1 MKSSKVKEL
10 QGLLKADESL
20 ANAFKKVKLS
30 TMPIG
35 KNDFVEKKMVVK
47 FFSSPNFKAWS
58 KHAATTNPQNPQAAM
73 LTALTNVFGEKNV
86 ATMIL
91 LGKIPEL
98 QECRE
103 EAGSRTVRCM
113 DYSGENAG

>member
-1 MKSSKVKEL
+1 
-10 QGLLKADESL
+10 
-20 ANAFKKVKLS
+20 
-30 TMPIG
+30 MPIG

-47 FFSSPNFKAWS
+47 FSRAQTSRPG
-58 KHAATTNPQNPQAAM
+58 QARRHDEPAEP
-73 LTALTNVFGEKNV
+73 TSRDANRPHERIWREKRRDYDSTGE
-86 ATMIL
+86 AYS
-91 LGKIPEL
+91 EL